1 MQSRLNLKT
10 KYREGFRPFA
20 PIIRD
25 EDGGKY
31 FDQYTNSPYMLK
43 TFYLKDEFRLE
54 ESNNENKKIFEK
66 VKEIR
71 SIIPSVT
78 HIDYSSRAQSVDKDR
93 NSFIHSIL
101 SEFEILTG
109 LPILINT
116 SFNVRGEPIVCSS
129 EDAIECFLKTDI
141 DILVLE
147 NYIIYKNENINVIPK
162 RDSAVKN
169 D

>member
-1 MQSRLNLKT
+1 
-10 KYREGFRPFA
+10 
-20 PIIRD
+20 
-25 EDGGKY
+25 
-31 FDQYTNSPYMLK
+31 
-43 TFYLKDEFRLE
+43 
-54 ESNNENKKIFEK
+54 
-66 VKEIR
+66 
-71 SIIPSVT
+71 
-78 HIDYSSRAQSVDKDR
+78 
-93 NSFIHSIL
+93 
-101 SEFEILTG
+101 
-109 LPILINT
+109 LINT